1 MSEEIRLNH
10 LPSAYILPGIKISDI
25 YRQTNK
31 PKHNMNDKDEVMFSV
46 LGKLVEGFRVC
57 EH

>member
-10 LPSAYILPGIKISDI
+10 LPSANILPGIKISDI

-31 PKHNMNDKDEVMFSV
+31 PKHNMNDKMRSCSLFW
-46 LGKLVEGFRVC
+46 GN
-57 EH
+57 